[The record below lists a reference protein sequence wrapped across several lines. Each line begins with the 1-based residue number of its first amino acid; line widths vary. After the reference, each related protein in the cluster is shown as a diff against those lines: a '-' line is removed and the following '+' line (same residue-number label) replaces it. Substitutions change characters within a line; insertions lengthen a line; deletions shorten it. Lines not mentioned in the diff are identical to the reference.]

1 MAAPSIGQRYSN
13 RSNPDYR
20 VRYRSLELNV
30 ENMTDFRLEF
40 MGDYFESGLWHDNP
54 GHHIIE
60 PQSKQRYI
68 VTSKMGGFLVGV
80 TGAVKYSVVGQGCFL
95 YICFS
100 APVAGAYKTK
110 VALHHTDHLQGQ
122 NTPTYRQTSTLQ

>member
-1 MAAPSIGQRYSN
+1 MATPRRSLSQRYSN

-40 MGDYFESGLWHDNP
+40 MGDYFESGLWHDSP

-60 PQSKQRYI
+60 PRTRQQYI

-80 TGAVKYSVVGQGCFL
+80 TGAVKYRLLMNKLTVL
-95 YICFS
+95 
-100 APVAGAYKTK
+100 VA
-110 VALHHTDHLQGQ
+110 
-122 NTPTYRQTSTLQ
+122 